1 MRITKTHMS
10 NKLQEEGRENI
21 VRYLRARK
29 HVLKVSAKAC
39 HMMFRC
45 AIQEFQRN
53 RYADQKVLNLIQT
66 NDIYMLLLVDQIEMS
81 SSINA
86 LILVV

>member
-1 MRITKTHMS
+1 MS
-10 NKLQEEGRENI
+10 NKLHKEGRENI
-21 VRYLRARK
+21 VSYLRAWK

-39 HMMFRC
+39 HTMFRC

-53 RYADQKVLNLIQT
+53 RYADQKGLNLIQT